1 MEKYAVNV
9 PIVPVG
15 LNYYR
20 GHRFR
25 GRVVIEFGAPL
36 RIDNEMYQAYRKSK
50 REGYQQLLSR
60 VEDSMKG
67 TMIER
72 RGLL

>member
-1 MEKYAVNV
+1 MEKYALNV

-15 LNYYR
+15 LTYYR

-36 RIDNEMYQAYRKSK
+36 HIDKDMYQKYRTSK
-50 REGYQQLLSR
+50 REGYQTLLER
-60 VEDSMKG
+60 VEESMKG
-67 TMIER
+67 KQYHRTDI
-72 RGLL
+72 

>member
-1 MEKYAVNV
+1 MEKYSVNV

-25 GRVVIEFGAPL
+25 GRVVVEFGAPL
-36 RIDNEMYQAYRKSK
+36 RIDKELYQTYRKSK
-50 REGYQQLLSR
+50 KEGYQQLLAH
-60 VEDSMKG
+60 VEESM
-67 TMIER
+67 
-72 RGLL
+72 RGMLYCYYL